1 MTQLSWKIVGFV
13 LLFVAVWWLVLLTLR
28 GDDHYRPYDDVVAIR
43 MAGKTPIQ
51 SQAQIDAQFEADTQA
66 AIEASKHVKW
76 WDDYDPAIHG
86 EGSGTVRE

>member
-13 LLFVAVWWLVLLTLR
+13 LLFVAVSWLVLLALK
-28 GDDHYRPYDDVVAIR
+28 GDDHHYDVVAIR
-43 MAGKTPIQ
+43 MAGVPPIQ